1 MVEDEEMMR
10 PKKDRIYISGPM
22 SAATKEEFRENVQR
36 FHDCALLLERSGC
49 RVVNPARAWPCRFG
63 WLYRAMERVMGKEL
77 AYRAVLVYDLWLL
90 ARCQTLCLIDG
101 WRDSRGA
108 KIEEHFAYRL
118 GIVKT
123 HEYHPDTKT
132 LTRIA
137 LQKKRKRQQKPLRI
151 TGTLCAS
158 RGQAPDSSLRS
169 ESGSQS
175 P

>member
-1 MVEDEEMMR
+1 MNKN
-10 PKKDRIYISGPM
+10 KKKVYISGPM
-22 SAATKEEFRENVQR
+22 SSATKEEFRENVQR

-108 KIEEHFAYRL
+108 KIEESVAFRL
-118 GIVKT
+118 GIVRS
-123 HEYHPDTKT
+123 HCYDP
-132 LTRIA
+132 
-137 LQKKRKRQQKPLRI
+137 KRKILRKWTKEKPKQRI
-151 TGTLCAS
+151 NG
-158 RGQAPDSSLRS
+158 
-169 ESGSQS
+169 
-175 P
+175 